1 MVRVGV
7 CVVRDKVSVSLKLID
22 NSSVRS
28 ANYLYRQCSG
38 GAS

>member
-22 NSSVRS
+22 SSSGGS